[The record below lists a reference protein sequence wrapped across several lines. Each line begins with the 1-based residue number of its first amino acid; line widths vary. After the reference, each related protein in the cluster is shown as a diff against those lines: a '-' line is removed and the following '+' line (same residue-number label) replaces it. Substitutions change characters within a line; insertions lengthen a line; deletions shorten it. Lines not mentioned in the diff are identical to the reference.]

1 MAIDKVRIAH
11 LYPNELNLYG
21 DGGNVLCLYNRLV
34 WRGYSCEVSHINMG
48 DRITDFDILFIGGGQ
63 DREMKIISKDLKRK
77 SDMLSYCVRE
87 GKVILAICG
96 GYQLLGDFYRTYEGE
111 EIKLTSALP
120 FYTVGSQER
129 MIGNFVYDTSFGK
142 VVGFENHS
150 GKTYLSKKLSPLGT
164 IIKGFGNN
172 GEDKTEGVLYK
183 NTFATYAH
191 GPVLP
196 KNPAFADELIKRVT
210 GEQELKSL
218 DDREENL
225 CHANLI
231 KRFESINK

>member
-1 MAIDKVRIAH
+1 MEIDKIRIAH

-21 DGGNVLCLYNRLV
+21 DGGNVRCLYNRVV
-34 WRGYSCEVSHINMG
+34 WRGYSCEVSNINMG
-48 DRITDFDILFIGGGQ
+48 ERITDFDILFIGGGQ

-77 SDMLSYCVRE
+77 SDMLAYCVRE

-96 GYQLLGDFYRTYEGE
+96 GYQLLGDYYKTYDGE

-120 FYTVGSQER
+120 FYTIGSQKR
-129 MIGNFVYDTSFGK
+129 MIGNFVYQTDFGK

-150 GKTYLSKKLSPLGT
+150 GKTYLSEKIDPLGR
-164 IIKGFGNN
+164 IITGFGNN
-172 GEDKTEGVLYK
+172 GEDGTEGILYK

-196 KNPAFADELIKRVT
+196 KNPVFADELIKRAL

-231 KRFESINK
+231 KRFENISR